1 MIPKILLHNARS
13 SCSVVLATMGRVFKQ
28 YLDGERIYTCTHC
41 SAHLTFYSEIISKV
55 CSGTGL

>member
-1 MIPKILLHNARS
+1 
-13 SCSVVLATMGRVFKQ
+13 MGRVFKQ

-55 CSGTGL
+55 CSGMGL